1 MLNGAHTNGQ
11 GVEAYGVKID
21 RAALVTRGLPLVRRM
36 AYRMARRLPPSVD
49 VGDLIGA
56 GNEGLVRAAAGYDP
70 TAAARFESYA
80 ERRIRGAIL
89 DELRG
94 WDSVTRHGRR
104 RMHEVTR
111 AVKKLRAEL
120 GRAPEEDEIAKEL
133 NLELAV
139 YQKLNMELARGPMLG
154 RLGQVDPDAVDSGHQ
169 DPSALYSQAELKHRL
184 TKAITLLPDRT
195 QKVLALYYQEDCT
208 QAEIGLV
215 LGVSESR
222 VCQILGEAAARLR
235 ALLQREERTS
245 GVARG

>member
-1 MLNGAHTNGQ
+1 MLNGTHSSGAHLD
-11 GVEAYGVKID
+11 AYGPKID

-56 GNEGLVRAAAGYDP
+56 GNEGLVRAAASYDP
-70 TAAARFESYA
+70 TAAAKFESYA
-80 ERRIRGAIL
+80 QRRIRGAIL
-89 DELRG
+89 DELRS

-111 AVKKLRAEL
+111 AIKKLRAAL

-133 NLELAV
+133 GLDLAV

-154 RLGQVDPDAVDSGHQ
+154 RLGQVEPDAVDSGHD
-169 DPSALYSQAELKHRL
+169 DPATLYSQAELRHRL
-184 TKAITLLPDRT
+184 TKAITLLPERT
-195 QKVLALYYQEDCT
+195 QTVLALYYQEECT
-208 QAEIGLV
+208 QSEIGLV

-235 ALLQREERTS
+235 ALLQREETMPVTGR
-245 GVARG
+245 